1 MGFLCVLKMYPVR
14 LFIVEKMGF
23 RTAPRRYE
31 ISSKPQ
37 PLLQKNCLSYTSETL
52 VEYTGMCLPTHAL
65 AHVHRPRATLV
76 ILFSKIDFYSFKRL
90 YFSF

>member
-23 RTAPRRYE
+23 QTAPRRCE

-37 PLLQKNCLSYTSETL
+37 PLLQKICLSYAFETL
-52 VEYTGMCLPTHAL
+52 VCTQDVPVYIGCD
-65 AHVHRPRATLV
+65 PRT
-76 ILFSKIDFYSFKRL
+76 
-90 YFSF
+90 